1 MHIKW
6 HLCDV
11 NARPYAFASLGM
23 RGNFDSIFLG
33 ISVARKLK
41 TYRKSSNKPP
51 PPLPIFRGR
60 KLISPPPLPLNII
73 IIHDCQE
80 SIATVKIY
88 IYLFTNLKL
97 IFVFDPRLYILQVL
111 VL

>member
-11 NARPYAFASLGM
+11 NGRPYPFATLGM
-23 RGNFDSIFLG
+23 RGNFDIIFLG

-51 PPLPIFRGR
+51 PPAHFQR
-60 KLISPPPLPLNII
+60 KKVNKAPPSPP
-73 IIHDCQE
+73 
-80 SIATVKIY
+80 S
-88 IYLFTNLKL
+88 
-97 IFVFDPRLYILQVL
+97 
-111 VL
+111 